1 MKDELAERLLALIM
15 KWNAQDIARE
25 RPDLQA
31 LAVHKYNGYEQF
43 SAGMRFVEN
52 LALWLAQFENDE
64 DRSLAYSL
72 IKSRLVFVSP
82 AELTHLVSIAFPD
95 FIRHMLV
102 KTVGKQIQAN
112 YWNVSKIEASP
123 EFRLLLRQSL
133 FLGLS
138 DGSHV
143 DIFRRANT
151 NLSTE
156 QIFRAHELTNDRAT
170 SMLTALQIGSAN
182 TNLSTEQIFR
192 AHELTN
198 DRATSMLTAL

>member
-112 YWNVSKIEASP
+112 YGTYPRLRHHLNLDYCFARAYFWVSAMVRMSISFDAQIP
-123 EFRLLLRQSL
+123 ICPQSR
-133 FLGLS
+133 FS
-138 DGSHV
+138 EHM
-143 DIFRRANT
+143 N
-151 NLSTE
+151 
-156 QIFRAHELTNDRAT
+156 
-170 SMLTALQIGSAN
+170 
-182 TNLSTEQIFR
+182 
-192 AHELTN
+192 
-198 DRATSMLTAL
+198 